1 MSAHIPTHVQKLQTC
16 GRKLGGSLQGLESK
30 YNTRDCRKG
39 SLTLQP
45 RQPIQRSLVGR
56 NIANAHQMGKTLCKI
71 HYSPCT
77 GLKGDSVFSKFTK
90 EKKCHIQRKKGA
102 PKLYCWNVNGSRIQ
116 ENGGK
121 TSECIGKNIQKRKN
135 WREKKVYFTSTIPLL
150 VGNNP
155 AELGT

>member
-90 EKKCHIQRKKGA
+90 EKKMSHTKKKGS
-102 PKLYCWNVNGSRIQ
+102 PQIILLECQWEQNSR
-116 ENGGK
+116 K
-121 TSECIGKNIQKRKN
+121 WRKN
-135 WREKKVYFTSTIPLL
+135 FRMHREKYSET
-150 VGNNP
+150 
-155 AELGT
+155 